1 MKGAGSALLSALLAV
16 ALSGAFAS
24 DAWAQRQ
31 TERSRQKVA
40 AEKQRAGI
48 QQQLAA
54 IKRDINQTESAKED
68 AADTLA
74 ESEAAIS
81 DANRALRDLSEE
93 QDSTATRLQEL
104 ANQQAQLAQTIRA
117 QQQQLARLLR
127 EHYVAG
133 NEDRI
138 KLLLSGDN
146 PNRISRDLQ
155 LMAYVSQAQARLLDA
170 VRSNLAQVEA
180 NRDKV
185 ENAQQEL
192 EEIAQEQLDQKNT
205 LEKEKARRAALLGTL
220 SSKLADQ
227 RKQADRLKGDEERM
241 SGLVDR
247 LARLI
252 REQAE
257 AERKRQVAAAA
268 AAAARA
274 KAKAEA
280 EEKARVLAVARAK
293 AAAERRAERERER
306 ERIARQNAAAK
317 PGVKPEPMPEP
328 IKEAPLVVEQPRPVE
343 TRPEPT
349 PAPAPEVLLGPAAPA
364 GSFTSLKGR
373 MGSPINGSVVARF
386 GTRRGDGPNW
396 KGTFFKAPEG
406 TEVRAVAPGRVVHA
420 DWMRGFGNLIIIDHG
435 GEYLSIYGYNQ
446 ALLKRPGDS
455 VRAGEA
461 IASAGNTGG
470 NEESGLYFELRRNG
484 KAFDPAGWVRF

>member
-146 PNRISRDLQ
+146 PNRINRDLQ
-155 LMAYVSQAQARLLDA
+155 MMAYVSQAQARLLTA
-170 VRSNLAQVEA
+170 LRGNLTAVEA
-180 NRDKV
+180 NHAQTQ
-185 ENAQQEL
+185 NAKDEL
-192 EEIAQEQLDQKNT
+192 EEIAAEQRDQKSR
-205 LEKEKARRAALLGTL
+205 LEKEKSKRASLLANL
-220 SSKLADQ
+220 SSKLSDQ
-227 RKQADRLKGDEERM
+227 RKQASRLTQDEQRM
-241 SGLVDR
+241 SGLVDQ

-252 REQAE
+252 REQEIAAA
-257 AERKRQVAAAA
+257 AERKRQEALAA
-268 AAAARA
+268 
-274 KAKAEA
+274 
-280 EEKARVLAVARAK
+280 ARAK
-293 AAAERRAERERER
+293 AAAEAKARALARAKAQQEERARLAREA
-306 ERIARQNAAAK
+306 ARTGK
-317 PGVKPEPMPEP
+317 PMKP
-328 IKEAPLVVEQPRPVE
+328 L
-343 TRPEPT
+343 
-349 PAPAPEVLLGPAAPA
+349 PAPAPVDDEPKVAEQPRETPQRAADTALATDLPSGAFASLRGRLPAPVA
-364 GSFTSLKGR
+364 GR
-373 MGSPINGSVVARF
+373 VAARF
-386 GTRRGDGPNW
+386 GAKRGDGPAW
-396 KGTFFKAPEG
+396 RGMFIKAPEG
-406 TEVRAVAPGRVVHA
+406 TDVRAIAAGRVVFSS
-420 DWMRGFGNLIIIDHG
+420 WMRGYGNLIIINHG
-435 GEYLSIYGYNQ
+435 GEYLSIYGSNQ
-446 ALLKRPGDS
+446 SLMKRVGDAVKPGD
-455 VRAGEA
+455 V
-461 IASAGNTGG
+461 IANAGNTGG
-470 NEESGLYFELRRNG
+470 NEESGLYFELRHLG
-484 KAFDPAGWVRF
+484 KAFDPSGWVNF